1 MGTKKILGLC
11 LLVLLVAAT
20 ALAYGHATM
29 SEGVPALATHASS
42 ANEPVVLLLWGG
54 ALLGVAGVVRRLYL

>member
-1 MGTKKILGLC
+1 MGTKKISALC

-20 ALAYGHATM
+20 VLAYGNATM
-29 SEGVPALATHASS
+29 SAGVPALATGPSG

-54 ALLGVAGVVRRLYL
+54 ALLGVAGVVRRLYF